1 MHVMP
6 INVYRETDINKK
18 QKTCQESKNNTG
30 ILKIDRIKGSGK
42 DEWGGKTY

>member
-6 INVYRETDINKK
+6 INVYRETDIKKK
-18 QKTCQESKNNTG
+18 QKTYHESKSNTE
-30 ILKIDRIKGSGK
+30 ILRIDRIKGSGK